1 MILLNFINKERLRTQ
16 YFGIRRVTFG
26 TTGYLKKR
34 DPLEVS
40 LLLLKARYYTG
51 CPKKPEL
58 LK

>member
-34 DPLEVS
+34 DPLEVN
-40 LLLLKARYYTG
+40 LLI
-51 CPKKPEL
+51 CC
-58 LK
+58 